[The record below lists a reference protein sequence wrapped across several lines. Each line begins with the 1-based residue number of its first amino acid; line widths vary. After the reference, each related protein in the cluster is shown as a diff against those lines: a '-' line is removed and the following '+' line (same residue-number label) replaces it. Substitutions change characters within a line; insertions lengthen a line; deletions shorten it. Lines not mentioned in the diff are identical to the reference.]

1 MVEKLKRITL
11 EKADTQLRLKRID
24 KMNQELVNENKELNH
39 NLSSMETELE
49 ITKLTVTGDNQWLI
63 DKSAK

>member
-24 KMNQELVNENKELNH
+24 KMNQELVN
-39 NLSSMETELE
+39 
-49 ITKLTVTGDNQWLI
+49 
-63 DKSAK
+63 